1 MTWPL
6 TRNNHGLRMTK
17 HFSGELMSKLN
28 QSNELH
34 EAESVIIEGN
44 SLSASQEMSSFN
56 RVQYPQIHAPFL

>member
-1 MTWPL
+1 
-6 TRNNHGLRMTK
+6 MTK